1 MPRLIPLLL
10 LLAVRLTAGPTNLLA
25 DLAGWEYFTPDTHA
39 TLADVCTVKPDGV
52 LAVAGKP
59 NGYLATVAS
68 HANYRLHAEWRWPDK
83 AGNSG
88 VLVHISSGPIDRNVW
103 PLCYQIQTKNKS
115 VGDLLPMADA
125 KFAEP
130 LSTPPEAK
138 PPLLGHSAP
147 DSEKPAGEW
156 NTCDIVCRGDTI
168 EVTINGVLQNKVSG
182 CSVHEGKIGIQLEG
196 TPFELRNVTLAP
208 LE

>member
-1 MPRLIPLLL
+1 MSRLIPLFL
-10 LLAVRLTAGPTNLLA
+10 LLAVRLTAETANLLA
-25 DLAGWEYFTPDTHA
+25 DLAGWEYLTPDHA
-39 TLADVCTVKPDGV
+39 TLAEVCVVKPDGV

-83 AGNSG
+83 PGNGG
-88 VLVHISSGPIDRNVW
+88 VLVHISSGPIDRNIW
-103 PLCYQIQTKNKS
+103 PRCYQVQTKNKF

-125 KFAEP
+125 KFAEA

-138 PPLLGHSAP
+138 PPLLSHSAP

-156 NTCDIVCRGDTI
+156 NACDIVCRGDTI
-168 EVTINGVLQNKVSG
+168 EVTINGVRQNKVTDY
-182 CSVHEGKIGIQLEG
+182 SVHEGKISIQLEG